1 MKPKPVYYFRHLD
14 LYLWCWRIGNAAV
27 WGYLFGLLLELA
39 GGR

>member
-1 MKPKPVYYFRHLD
+1 MKAKPVAYFRHLEW
-14 LYLWCWRIGNAAV
+14 YLWAWRIGNAAV

>member
-1 MKPKPVYYFRHLD
+1 MPSKPVAYFRHLE
-14 LYLWCWRIGNAAV
+14 LYLWAWRLGNAAV